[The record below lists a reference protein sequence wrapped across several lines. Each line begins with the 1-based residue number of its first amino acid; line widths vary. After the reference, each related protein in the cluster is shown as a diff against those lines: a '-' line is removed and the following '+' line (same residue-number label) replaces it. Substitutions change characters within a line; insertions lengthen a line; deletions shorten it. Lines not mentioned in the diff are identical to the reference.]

1 MFSVICYLHHPPGFC
16 FPWLSNRG
24 GPTHNKTEAR
34 FPRPANNS
42 TTSSQVFSR
51 FVFSSYLPTLSLRI
65 PAGLT
70 VEQQVF
76 NHQSTLSNSVNDSTP
91 ASRIL
96 SPIYVS
102 DGLLGEARPSPSVHP
117 HGAFSECRGSPP
129 QVSLVQKSSFPTV
142 G

>member
-1 MFSVICYLHHPPGFC
+1 MTSTIHQASAFPG
-16 FPWLSNRG
+16 LAIEVVR
-24 GPTHNKTEAR
+24 PTTR
-34 FPRPANNS
+34 PRPAS
-42 TTSSQVFSR
+42 LAPPIIQQLPLRSFLTWSSVLI
-51 FVFSSYLPTLSLRI
+51 LPTFSCRI

-102 DGLLGEARPSPSVHP
+102 DGLLGEARSPPSVHP
-117 HGAFSECRGSPP
+117 HRAVSECRGSPP